1 MLGTKSSAP
10 KEQVYPKFA
19 ILAQSYV
26 SIFEERK
33 YFEDKT
39 HLYGLLKEFRKGFP
53 LSLSSRM
60 HEKAAEILSALPAD
74 STEHIVED
82 PNSGIEI
89 FMPSNSPDF
98 MQKDC
103 DFLGFCIWS
112 LVKHE
117 G

>member
-1 MLGTKSSAP
+1 MAQEIESSEASFEINSLKYEKEIEELKVLLGTKSSAP

-33 YFEDKT
+33 YFQDKV
-39 HLYGLLKEFRKGFP
+39 HLYNLLKEFRKGFP

-60 HEKAAEILSALPAD
+60 HEKAAEILSSLPAE

-82 PNSGIEI
+82 PNSGI
-89 FMPSNSPDF
+89 
-98 MQKDC
+98 
-103 DFLGFCIWS
+103 
-112 LVKHE
+112 
-117 G
+117 